1 MARRLYIEEDL
12 SPWAIWSSRLSLF
25 ALAVGA
31 LSAIILSTGVFEF
44 GPALATFG
52 AALAFAGV
60 AILFAFVAFVA
71 IWRNGVAGLGRA
83 LRGLFLSLLLLAYPA
98 YLAQRAYKLPPIND
112 ISTDTANP
120 PRFVALAAQRPSN
133 HVAYPGGQT
142 AQLQRAGYGDIAPLQ
157 VDLPPRNA
165 FEAVLGVINKHK
177 WPVAAAV
184 APAANRREATI
195 ETTAR
200 SLVMGFHEDV
210 VIRIAPAGTGSR
222 IDLRSASRVA
232 MPDLGTNAARLR
244 KLMEEIDE
252 AISSAPEP
260 KAEPKPVERKPA
272 PRRPANRS

>member
-12 SPWAIWSSRLSLF
+12 SPWAVWSSRLALF
-25 ALAVGA
+25 ALAVGL
-31 LSAIILSTGVFEF
+31 LSAVILATGSFEF

-60 AILFAFVAFVA
+60 AILFAFVAFVS

-83 LRGLFLSLLLLAYPA
+83 LRGLFLSLLLLAYPG

-120 PRFVALAAQRPSN
+120 PRFVALAAQRPPN
-133 HVAYPGGQT
+133 HIAYPGGQT
-142 AQLQRAGYGDIAPLQ
+142 ARLQQASYGDIGPLQ

-177 WPVAAAV
+177 WPIAAALP
-184 APAANRREATI
+184 PAANRREATI

-210 VIRIAPAGTGSR
+210 IIRIAPAGTGSR

-232 MPDLGTNAARLR
+232 IPDLGTNAARLR
-244 KLMEEIDE
+244 SLMEEIDE

-260 KAEPKPVERKPA
+260 RAEPKPVERKPA
-272 PRRPANRS
+272 PRRTPSRS